1 MCIKNSILRNSNLIH
16 CTSESE
22 EKNIKMIDKKIKTKI
37 ISHGLDGTDFK
48 KNKIQNR
55 KFRKMLFFS
64 RIHKKKRAFRN
75 YLMLGPY

>member
-1 MCIKNSILRNSNLIH
+1 MCIKKFILRNSNLIH

-48 KNKIQNR
+48 KIKYKIENLE
-55 KFRKMLFFS
+55 KYYFFLEY
-64 RIHKKKRAFRN
+64 IKKKGF
-75 YLMLGPY
+75 